1 MVNESSFQKWKQC
14 ITQLLDVLS
23 MGKKLAKRYNS
34 REALIVVRSFTKRVR
49 SNAVVWSVFRRNWN
63 LHQASERL
71 LSSHKSDAK
80 LPFWRR
86 IPSSL
91 FLSLSFTVV

>member
-23 MGKKLAKRYNS
+23 MGKKLAKRCNS
-34 REALIVVRSFTKRVR
+34 REALIVARSFTKRAR